1 MQFTEVKIEVFIPE
15 EYIETLRDELNKIG
29 ACKTGE
35 YDHCLSYS
43 SVKGYW
49 RPLDEASP
57 LNGEIGRICEG
68 QECKVEIKC
77 KRELV
82 KDALEVINDIH
93 PYETPMIYIIPI
105 LNDYFE
111 QLYIE

>member
-49 RPLDEASP
+49 NL
-57 LNGEIGRICEG
+57 
-68 QECKVEIKC
+68 
-77 KRELV
+77 
-82 KDALEVINDIH
+82 
-93 PYETPMIYIIPI
+93 
-105 LNDYFE
+105 
-111 QLYIE
+111 